1 MTSDFLRS
9 LFLGLCAL
17 VMAPTVS
24 AQASFPNK
32 PITIVVPFTPSGGS
46 DLVTRVLAQ
55 KMAEVLSA
63 PVVVDNRAGAGG
75 TIGSAYVAR
84 ARADG
89 YTLISLT
96 TSTHAIAPAIY
107 TKLPYDPV
115 TDFEPV
121 GLVGTSPY
129 VLALP
134 KGRQTDLKAFVQA
147 QKAAS
152 PTSFA
157 SAGVGTLAHL
167 VGVQFCQQFSLRC
180 EHVPYL
186 GESASFVDLIN
197 GAVAFSFFNPIG
209 LTQHVKSGKLVAVAQ
224 TAKSAMLP
232 DVPTFAELGIK
243 GFEHNLWIAFAAPKG
258 TPPDIVAKLNGALNK
273 ALADPAVIAD
283 LESKG
288 FAARGSTP
296 RELRDL
302 IAQQR
307 TTWSKAA
314 ADANVKVQ

>member
-1 MTSDFLRS
+1 
-9 LFLGLCAL
+9 
-17 VMAPTVS
+17 MAS
-24 AQASFPNK
+24 AQATFPNK

-46 DLVTRVLAQ
+46 DLVTRVVAQ
-55 KMAEVLSA
+55 KLGEVLGTA
-63 PVVVDNRAGAGG
+63 VVVDNRAGAGG

-84 ARADG
+84 AQADG

-96 TSTHAIAPAIY
+96 TSTHAIAPSIY
-107 TKLPYDPV
+107 TKLPYDSV

-134 KGRQTDLKAFVQA
+134 KGKQTDFKSFVQA
-147 QKAAS
+147 QKAA
-152 PTSFA
+152 PPMAYA
-157 SAGVGTLAHL
+157 SAGAGTLAHL
-167 VGVQFCQQFSLRC
+167 VAVQFCQQLALRC

-186 GESASFVDLIN
+186 GESASYVDLIN
-197 GAVAFSFFNPIG
+197 GAVAFSFFNPIS

-224 TAKSAMLP
+224 TAKSSMLP
-232 DVPTFAELGIK
+232 DVPTFAELGVK

-258 TPPDIVAKLNGALNK
+258 TPPSVVAKLNGALNK

-288 FAARGSTP
+288 FAAKGSTP
-296 RELRDL
+296 QELRNL
-302 IAQQR
+302 IAEQR
-307 TTWSKAA
+307 TTWAKVAK
-314 ADANVKVQ
+314 DANVRIQ